1 MGLDVQEHVRR
12 VEVNFSEEEIKEYE
26 KVFQRVSKSKT
37 GCVSSLDL
45 RNMLK
50 EMGEEVSDKQ
60 LHDVIAEVDTNRNS
74 CVELDE
80 FLQVRNTR
88 QAALY
93 SPERQLPLARTK
105 VYKLVPTNLML
116 GVTLRWTS
124 IRLSSGNRNTP
135 NHPMLQKPKSSGLID
150 HTDRHRLGLF
160 IQVANLCR
168 IERID
173 IYSFVSLS
181 QVMSALKT
189 GAIANNRFAVII
201 ERHHKHLTDE
211 IPVDRSGGGL

>member
-12 VEVNFSEEEIKEYE
+12 VEVNFSEEEITEYE

-88 QAALY
+88 
-93 SPERQLPLARTK
+93 
-105 VYKLVPTNLML
+105 
-116 GVTLRWTS
+116 
-124 IRLSSGNRNTP
+124 
-135 NHPMLQKPKSSGLID
+135 
-150 HTDRHRLGLF
+150 
-160 IQVANLCR
+160 
-168 IERID
+168 
-173 IYSFVSLS
+173 
-181 QVMSALKT
+181 
-189 GAIANNRFAVII
+189 
-201 ERHHKHLTDE
+201 
-211 IPVDRSGGGL
+211 

>member
-12 VEVNFSEEEIKEYE
+12 VEVNFSEDEIKEYE
-26 KVFQRVSKSKT
+26 KVFQRVNKSKT

-88 QAALY
+88 QAVLY
-93 SPERQLPLARTK
+93 SRQRQFPLALPHSTK
-105 VYKLVPTNLML
+105 VYKWVRANLML

-124 IRLSSGNRNTP
+124 IPSSG
-135 NHPMLQKPKSSGLID
+135 
-150 HTDRHRLGLF
+150 
-160 IQVANLCR
+160 
-168 IERID
+168 E
-173 IYSFVSLS
+173 
-181 QVMSALKT
+181 
-189 GAIANNRFAVII
+189 
-201 ERHHKHLTDE
+201 
-211 IPVDRSGGGL
+211 

>member
-12 VEVNFSEEEIKEYE
+12 VEVNFSEDEIKEYE
-26 KVFQRVSKSKT
+26 KVFQRVNKSKT

-93 SPERQLPLARTK
+93 SRERQFPLALPHSTK
-105 VYKLVPTNLML
+105 VYKWVRANLMP

-124 IRLSSGNRNTP
+124 IPSRG
-135 NHPMLQKPKSSGLID
+135 
-150 HTDRHRLGLF
+150 
-160 IQVANLCR
+160 
-168 IERID
+168 E
-173 IYSFVSLS
+173 
-181 QVMSALKT
+181 
-189 GAIANNRFAVII
+189 
-201 ERHHKHLTDE
+201 
-211 IPVDRSGGGL
+211 

>member
-12 VEVNFSEEEIKEYE
+12 VEVNFSEDEIREYE
-26 KVFQRVSKSKT
+26 KVFQRVNKSKT

-88 QAALY
+88 QATLY
-93 SPERQLPLARTK
+93 SVSGKTSSPRTTAS
-105 VYKLVPTNLML
+105 LHQ
-116 GVTLRWTS
+116 GVQIGTGEFNAG
-124 IRLSSGNRNTP
+124 GNP
-135 NHPMLQKPKSSGLID
+135 AMD
-150 HTDRHRLGLF
+150 
-160 IQVANLCR
+160 
-168 IERID
+168 
-173 IYSFVSLS
+173 
-181 QVMSALKT
+181 
-189 GAIANNRFAVII
+189 
-201 ERHHKHLTDE
+201 
-211 IPVDRSGGGL
+211 